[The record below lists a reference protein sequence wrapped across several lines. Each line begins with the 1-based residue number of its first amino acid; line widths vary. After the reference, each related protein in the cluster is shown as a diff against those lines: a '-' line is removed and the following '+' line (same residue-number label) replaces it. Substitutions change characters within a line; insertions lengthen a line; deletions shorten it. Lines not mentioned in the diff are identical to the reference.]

1 MVNNII
7 GGFFMEKFKFMF
19 EKYKIYII
27 GVGVFLMGLL
37 MELGG
42 FWFYNKY
49 ILKKMKVFKNDYVNI
64 EKEEVIDSSDKAIV
78 KEKKDIFVDIKGE
91 VVNPGVYSIKEN
103 SRIID
108 VVNLAGGLTDKADTS
123 ANNMSKLLKDE
134 MVIIIYSKDEI
145 LNYKKVKEE
154 ESKVFDECNNNEKN
168 ITNDSCYNV
177 DNGIK
182 NNDNNNKLINI
193 NEASVDELMLVTGIG
208 KSKAEKIVEYR
219 NKNGRFEKLEDIMN
233 VSGIGEALF
242 EKIKEYICI

>member
-1 MVNNII
+1 
-7 GGFFMEKFKFMF
+7 MEKFKFMF

-27 GVGVFLMGLL
+27 GVCVFLMGLFL
-37 MELGG
+37 EIGG

-49 ILKKMKVFKNDYVNI
+49 ILKKMNVFKNDYVNI

-78 KEKKDIFVDIKGE
+78 EEKKDIFVDIKGE

-108 VVNLAGGLTDKADTS
+108 VVNLAGGLTNKADTS

-154 ESKVFDECNNNEKN
+154 ESKVFNECNNDEKN

-177 DNGIK
+177 DNSVK
-182 NNDNNNKLINI
+182 DNDNNNKLINI
-193 NEASVDELMLVTGIG
+193 NEASVDELMFVTGIG
-208 KSKAEKIVEYR
+208 KSKAVKIVEYR

>member
-1 MVNNII
+1 
-7 GGFFMEKFKFMF
+7 MEKFKFMF

>member
-1 MVNNII
+1 
-7 GGFFMEKFKFMF
+7 MEKFKFMF

-27 GVGVFLMGLL
+27 GVCVFLMGLFL
-37 MELGG
+37 ELGG

-49 ILKKMKVFKNDYVNI
+49 ILKKMNVFKNDYVNI
-64 EKEEVIDSSDKAIV
+64 EKEEAIDSSDKAIV
-78 KEKKDIFVDIKGE
+78 EEKKDIFVDIKGE

-154 ESKVFDECNNNEKN
+154 EGKVFDECNNNEKN

-177 DNGIK
+177 DNSVK
-182 NNDNNNKLINI
+182 DNDNNNKLINI
-193 NEASVDELMLVTGIG
+193 NEASVDKLMLVTGIG

>member
-1 MVNNII
+1 
-7 GGFFMEKFKFMF
+7 MEKFKFMF

-37 MELGG
+37 LELGG

-78 KEKKDIFVDIKGE
+78 EEKKDIFVDIKGE

>member
-1 MVNNII
+1 
-7 GGFFMEKFKFMF
+7 MEKFKFMF

-27 GVGVFLMGLL
+27 GVCVFLMGLFL
-37 MELGG
+37 EIGG

-49 ILKKMKVFKNDYVNI
+49 ILKKMNVFKNDYVNI

-78 KEKKDIFVDIKGE
+78 EEKKDIFVDIKGE

-154 ESKVFDECNNNEKN
+154 ESKVFNECNNDEKN
-168 ITNDSCYNV
+168 ITNDACYNL
-177 DNGIK
+177 DNSIK
-182 NNDNNNKLINI
+182 NNNDDNDSKLINI

-219 NKNGRFEKLEDIMN
+219 NKNGKFEKLEDIMN

>member
-1 MVNNII
+1 
-7 GGFFMEKFKFMF
+7 MERFKFMF

-27 GVGVFLMGLL
+27 GVCVFLMGLFL
-37 MELGG
+37 EIGG

-49 ILKKMKVFKNDYVNI
+49 ILKKMSVFKTDYVNI

-78 KEKKDIFVDIKGE
+78 EEKKDIFVDIKGE

-154 ESKVFDECNNNEKN
+154 ESKVFNECNNDEKN
-168 ITNDSCYNV
+168 ITNDACYNL
-177 DNGIK
+177 DNSVK
-182 NNDNNNKLINI
+182 DNDNNSKLINI
-193 NEASVDELMLVTGIG
+193 NEASVDKLMLVTGIG

-219 NKNGRFEKLEDIMN
+219 NKNGKFEKLEDIMN

>member
-1 MVNNII
+1 
-7 GGFFMEKFKFMF
+7 MEKFKFMF

-37 MELGG
+37 LELGG

-78 KEKKDIFVDIKGE
+78 EEKKDIFVDIKGE

-154 ESKVFDECNNNEKN
+154 ESNVFDECNNNEKN

-177 DNGIK
+177 DNSIK

>member
-1 MVNNII
+1 
-7 GGFFMEKFKFMF
+7 MEKFKFMF

-27 GVGVFLMGLL
+27 GVCVFLMGLFL
-37 MELGG
+37 EIGG

-49 ILKKMKVFKNDYVNI
+49 ILKKMNVFKNDYVNI

-78 KEKKDIFVDIKGE
+78 EEKKDIFVDIKGE

-108 VVNLAGGLTDKADTS
+108 VVNLAGGLTNKADTS

-168 ITNDSCYNV
+168 IANDSCYNV
-177 DNGIK
+177 DNSVK
-182 NNDNNNKLINI
+182 DNDNNNKLINI
-193 NEASVDELMLVTGIG
+193 NEASVDKLMLVTGIG

>member
-1 MVNNII
+1 
-7 GGFFMEKFKFMF
+7 MEKFKFMF

-37 MELGG
+37 LELGG

-78 KEKKDIFVDIKGE
+78 EEKKDIFVDIKGE

-177 DNGIK
+177 DNSIK

>member
-1 MVNNII
+1 
-7 GGFFMEKFKFMF
+7 MEEFKFMF

-27 GVGVFLMGLL
+27 GVCVFLMGLFL
-37 MELGG
+37 EIGG

-49 ILKKMKVFKNDYVNI
+49 ILKKMNVFKTDYVNI

-78 KEKKDIFVDIKGE
+78 EEKKDIFVDIKGE

-108 VVNLAGGLTDKADTS
+108 VVNLAGGLTNKADTS

-154 ESKVFDECNNNEKN
+154 ESKVFNECNNDEKN
-168 ITNDSCYNV
+168 ITNDACYNV
-177 DNGIK
+177 DNSIK
-182 NNDNNNKLINI
+182 NNNNDNNNKLINI
-193 NEASVDELMLVTGIG
+193 NEASVDKLMLVTGIG

-219 NKNGRFEKLEDIMN
+219 NKNGRFKKLEDIMN

-242 EKIKEYICI
+242 EKIKEYICV